1 MNTLEKLK
9 LRLILN
15 IKVELLT
22 VSNTLITNVSIDALL
37 S

>member
-15 IKVELLT
+15 IKVELFT